1 MLRAI
6 IIDDQVESLHAVAA
20 QVKENCPNVEVVAQ
34 CDGALE
40 GLKAIR
46 TLNPDLVLLDIEMP
60 GMTGL
65 EMIEQIPDF
74 RFGLIFI
81 TAYNEFAVRAFKLS
95 AMDYLLK
102 PIEPEELIRA
112 VGKVE
117 QKNARDK
124 TLEQFQMMVSLLNS
138 NRGRNGNGRE
148 NQRHKIALPI
158 EEKIMFVPMEN
169 ILWIEAA
176 QNYCTF
182 HFSDGSN
189 QLISKN
195 IGTYD
200 DSLEPNGF
208 MRVHRSHIVNLYHV
222 KEYLRQDGGSLKL
235 TNGKLLEISRNKKEA
250 ALERLR
256 EM

>member
-46 TLNPDLVLLDIEMP
+46 SLNPDLVLLDIEMP

-102 PIEPEELIRA
+102 PIEPDELKRA
-112 VGKVE
+112 VDKVE
-117 QKNARDK
+117 QKTARDK

-138 NRGRNGNGRE
+138 NMGRNGNGRD
-148 NQRHKIALPI
+148 NQRYKITLPI
-158 EEKIMFVPMEN
+158 EEKIMFVPMEQ

-176 QNYCTF
+176 QNYCIF
-182 HFSDGSN
+182 HFADGAN
-189 QLISKN
+189 QLISRN

-200 DSLEPNGF
+200 NSLEPNGF

-235 TNGKLLEISRNKKEA
+235 VNGKLLEISRNKRDA
-250 ALERLR
+250 VLERLKDL
-256 EM
+256 